1 MVANLRP
8 LEPELTSGNRIRLC
22 LLFQGR
28 PVGTQGT
35 FRYMHGTKYCEV
47 QFDREDK
54 RMAVPIDHVRK
65 LHRVGQCVNSVVIL
79 AQNVQARGKKFT
91 AGLSVYVESSRGGR
105 TYVTYLGKRYTIR
118 SGTYVV
124 FL

>member
-1 MVANLRP
+1 MVTP
-8 LEPELTSGNRIRLC
+8 VGPFEPELVSGNRIRLC

-28 PVGTQGT
+28 LVGTQGT
-35 FRYMHGTKYCEV
+35 FRAMHGNEYCEV
-47 QFDREDK
+47 QFDGENTTK
-54 RMAVPIDHVRK
+54 TVPLNHICK
-65 LHRVGQCVNSVVIL
+65 IHRVGQCVSMVVMF

-91 AGLSVYVESSRGGR
+91 AGMSVFVESSQGGR
-105 TYVTYLGKRYTIR
+105 TFVTYHGKTYAIR